1 MSVRTWWKSVRR
13 RPLDSYDRVRLGA
26 AAIVVLLVA
35 VGATVYVNS
44 LHLGERTYH
53 ADFAQAAGIGAG
65 DAVTDAGIQVGTVT
79 GTRLAG
85 DHVVVTMKIRSG
97 VALGADTRAA
107 IKLTTLLG
115 SRYLELRPA
124 GSGTLPG
131 RSIALSHTEVPYDLE
146 QALQAATTT
155 FSQVDADSIATSMTT
170 LSQQLRNVPTLVPE
184 VLRNVRELSAVIA
197 ARRGQIA
204 ALLTST
210 AQVTEVIR
218 TQQADLAG
226 LIGQGTAVLQQIGS
240 RHAALQRMIAA
251 ATVLVHELAPIAVGD
266 RPQIQQLLDNLGAM
280 TQLIAAH
287 DDLLRNILQILPV
300 PWRYFSDATG
310 TGAELIGNAPDG
322 AFLDSWM
329 CALSAKAQQAN
340 LTPYLK
346 DCK

>member
-1 MSVRTWWKSVRR
+1 MPIRTWWRSARG

-35 VGATVYVNS
+35 VGITVYVNS
-44 LHLGERTYH
+44 LHLGQVTYR
-53 ADFAQAAGIGAG
+53 ADFAQAAGVGAG

-97 VALGADTRAA
+97 VALGAETRAA

-115 SRYLELRPA
+115 SRYVELRPA
-124 GSGTLPG
+124 GPGTLPG
-131 RSIALSHTEVPYDLE
+131 RTIAVSHTEVPYDLE
-146 QALQAATTT
+146 TALQAATTT
-155 FSQVDADSIATSMTT
+155 FSQVDADRIATSMTT
-170 LSQQLRNVPTLVPE
+170 LSQQLQSVPALVPE
-184 VLRNVRELSAVIA
+184 VLRNVRDLSAVIA
-197 ARRGQIA
+197 GRRAQIA

-210 AQVTEVIR
+210 AQVTQVIR
-218 TQQADLAG
+218 AQQADLAG
-226 LIGQGTAVLQQIGS
+226 LIGQGTAVLQEIAT
-240 RHAALQRMIAA
+240 RHAALQRLIAA
-251 ATVLVHELAPIAVGD
+251 ATTLVHELEPIAVGD
-266 RPQIQQLLDNLGAM
+266 QPQIQQLLTNLATM
-280 TQLIAAH
+280 THLIAAH

-310 TGAELIGNAPDG
+310 TGAELIGNAPAG
-322 AFLDSWM
+322 AFIDSFM

-346 DCK
+346 DCQ

>member
-1 MSVRTWWKSVRR
+1 MSVRTWWRSARR
-13 RPLDSYDRVRLGA
+13 RPLADYDRVRLGV
-26 AAIVVLLVA
+26 AAIVVLLVT
-35 VGATVYVNS
+35 VGVTVYVNS
-44 LHLGERTYH
+44 LHLGEVTYR

-85 DHVVVTMKIRSG
+85 DHVAVTMKIRSG

-115 SRYLELRPA
+115 SRYVELRPA
-124 GSGTLPG
+124 GPGTLPG
-131 RSIALSHTEVPYDLE
+131 RTIAVSHTEVPYDLE
-146 QALQAATTT
+146 TALQAATTT
-155 FSQVDADSIATSMTT
+155 FSQVDADRIASSMTT
-170 LSQQLRNVPTLVPE
+170 LSQQLQSVPALVPE
-184 VLRNVRELSAVIA
+184 VLRNVQDLSTVIA
-197 ARRGQIA
+197 GRRAQIA

-210 AQVTEVIR
+210 AQVTQVIHA
-218 TQQADLAG
+218 QQADLAG
-226 LIGQGTAVLQQIGS
+226 LIGQGTAVLQEIAT

-266 RPQIQQLLDNLGAM
+266 RPQIQQLLTNLGTM
-280 TQLIAAH
+280 THLIAAH

-322 AFLDSWM
+322 AFIDSFM

-346 DCK
+346 DCR